1 MSEGPCNT
9 RARSFKARTGE
20 HELLDGLKQR
30 WRGLGADNN
39 EFQNDGLQCAG
50 YHIAKH
56 DEENAIAR
64 AGITDRS
71 AAIRRTCS
79 EAAAQL
85 HAALP
90 GDGSSDILRREA
102 RTAVVDPSPST
113 SAPSAGEV
121 PPPFKPWRTSRH
133 PNQKRPTQHGSVD
146 QRPPLAQQPCRP
158 KHYQPD
164 ERRLYEQQPLETQ
177 QQQQELRRIGVSGP
191 RSLYRSESAFP
202 ALFLEQIDGDSADR
216 PSDHADVAGGLGG
229 RQQLEESV
237 GRTVSLEQSALEAL
251 AAPFKVPHTPPRARG
266 ISARPSP
273 VPPIVISPA
282 VRASADSFA
291 NPRVSS
297 PSLRPLVFSPP
308 VSSPARGTS
317 PFGPALVRETVSTV
331 ELSARGDAGS
341 YAGGILG
348 EEGDGAEEGEREFT
362 RHVLGR
368 PYAELEAR
376 YEVAEGEL
384 GRGKVGALRACRCR
398 ATGRQFAC
406 KTISKAAM
414 IVSAIVSVSDSTFPI
429 ARIACKAISKAA
441 MICEAECDE
450 VRREVQMMQRARG
463 HPRIVSMHEAL
474 EDARAVHIIMELC
487 HGGELFHRIVTR
499 QRYSEPAAA
508 SVARQLASALAFLH
522 ARGVAHRDVKPEN
535 ILLCSRAD
543 DTSIKLTDFGAAA
556 LLLPEN
562 ILLCSRTD
570 DTSIKL
576 TDFGA
581 AALLLP
587 DRCFPPPSSLHPF
600 PSPHSPLPHF
610 PHLIRLRPLSIPP
623 SRPTSP
629 PLPLPSAHSP
639 LHILSTIPLQPSPF
653 PHPAP
658 AHPPPSIPHSPF
670 PLVSTPHY
678 TRTMHRASG
687 LALLLSPRGA
697 DRAVFRPPTILL
709 RTPHYT
715 CSTMHRASGL
725 AVLLSALGTQCTER
739 VGSPYYLAPEVLTEQ
754 YGLQADVWS
763 AGVVLFVLLSGSPP
777 FFSPFT
783 CACFFL
789 PKPAAHPFP
798 PGTQCTERVGS
809 PYYLAPEV
817 LSEQYGL
824 QADVWSAGVV
834 LFVLLSGSPPFF
846 SPFTCACF
854 FLPKPAAHPF
864 SPGTQCTE
872 RVGSPYYLAPEVLT
886 EQYGLQADVWS
897 AGVVLFV
904 LLSGSPPFFS
914 PFTCACFFLPKP
926 AAHPFPPGTQ
936 CTERVGSP
944 YYLAPEVLSEQYGL
958 QADVWSAGVVLFV
971 LLSGSPPFSGRSN
984 DEIFQAVRCKEIDL
998 ASKPWPSISEGAKDL
1013 VRRMLTRDP
1022 EARITMK
1029 EVLGEWVGC
1038 LG

>member
-1 MSEGPCNT
+1 MPPVVMSEGPCNT

-251 AAPFKVPHTPPRARG
+251 AAPFKVPHTPPR
-266 ISARPSP
+266 
-273 VPPIVISPA
+273 
-282 VRASADSFA
+282 
-291 NPRVSS
+291 
-297 PSLRPLVFSPP
+297 

-384 GRGKVGALRACRCR
+384 GRGKVGVLRACRCR

-406 KTISKAAM
+406 KT
-414 IVSAIVSVSDSTFPI
+414 
-429 ARIACKAISKAA
+429 ISKAA

-556 LLLPEN
+556 LLLP
-562 ILLCSRTD
+562 
-570 DTSIKL
+570 
-576 TDFGA
+576 
-581 AALLLP
+581 
-587 DRCFPPPSSLHPF
+587 
-600 PSPHSPLPHF
+600 
-610 PHLIRLRPLSIPP
+610 
-623 SRPTSP
+623 
-629 PLPLPSAHSP
+629 
-639 LHILSTIPLQPSPF
+639 
-653 PHPAP
+653 
-658 AHPPPSIPHSPF
+658 
-670 PLVSTPHY
+670 
-678 TRTMHRASG
+678 
-687 LALLLSPRGA
+687 
-697 DRAVFRPPTILL
+697 
-709 RTPHYT
+709 
-715 CSTMHRASGL
+715 
-725 AVLLSALGTQCTER
+725 GTQCTER

-763 AGVVLFVLLSGSPP
+763 AGVVLFVLLLGSPP

-789 PKPAAHPFP
+789 PKPSAHPFP
-798 PGTQCTERVGS
+798 PGTQR
-809 PYYLAPEV
+809 
-817 LSEQYGL
+817 
-824 QADVWSAGVV
+824 
-834 LFVLLSGSPPFF
+834 
-846 SPFTCACF
+846 TCGA
-854 FLPKPAAHPF
+854 
-864 SPGTQCTE
+864 
-872 RVGSPYYLAPEVLT
+872 R
-886 EQYGLQADVWS
+886 
-897 AGVVLFV
+897 
-904 LLSGSPPFFS
+904 
-914 PFTCACFFLPKP
+914 
-926 AAHPFPPGTQ
+926 
-936 CTERVGSP
+936 
-944 YYLAPEVLSEQYGL
+944 
-958 QADVWSAGVVLFV
+958 GVVLFV

-998 ASKPWPSISEGAKDL
+998 ASKPWPSISEGAKDV

-1029 EVLGEWVGC
+1029 EVLDHPWICGHAESTST
-1038 LG
+1038 

>member
-1 MSEGPCNT
+1 MSEGPCNA

-50 YHIAKH
+50 YHMAKH
-56 DEENAIAR
+56 DEEKAIAR

-90 GDGSSDILRREA
+90 GDGSSDIFPREA
-102 RTAVVDPSPST
+102 RTAVVDSSPSA
-113 SAPSAGEV
+113 SAPSANEG
-121 PPPFKPWRTSRH
+121 PPAFRPWRTSRH
-133 PNQKRPTQHGSVD
+133 PNQKRPTQHGGVD

-164 ERRLYEQQPLETQ
+164 ERRLYEQQPLESQ
-177 QQQQELRRIGVSGP
+177 QQQQQQQQQLQDLRLKGVSGP

-216 PSDHADVAGGLGG
+216 PSDHADMAGGIGG
-229 RQQLEESV
+229 SQRLEESV

-251 AAPFKVPHTPPRARG
+251 AAPFKVPHTPPRGQKTRRFPTSRSESNTHNSSSSGLGSHSSSSSSSSSSSTTTTTTTTTTGHGFCTPTVSRSKSRYTPARG
-266 ISARPSP
+266 IGARPSP

-282 VRASADSFA
+282 ARASADPSA
-291 NPRVSS
+291 NPRVAS

-362 RHVLGR
+362 QHVLGR

-384 GRGKVGALRACRCR
+384 GRGKVGVLCACRCR

-406 KTISKAAM
+406 KT
-414 IVSAIVSVSDSTFPI
+414 
-429 ARIACKAISKAA
+429 ISKAA

-556 LLLPEN
+556 LLLPE
-562 ILLCSRTD
+562 
-570 DTSIKL
+570 
-576 TDFGA
+576 
-581 AALLLP
+581 P
-587 DRCFPPPSSLHPF
+587 
-600 PSPHSPLPHF
+600 
-610 PHLIRLRPLSIPP
+610 
-623 SRPTSP
+623 
-629 PLPLPSAHSP
+629 
-639 LHILSTIPLQPSPF
+639 
-653 PHPAP
+653 
-658 AHPPPSIPHSPF
+658 
-670 PLVSTPHY
+670 
-678 TRTMHRASG
+678 M
-687 LALLLSPRGA
+687 
-697 DRAVFRPPTILL
+697 
-709 RTPHYT
+709 
-715 CSTMHRASGL
+715 
-725 AVLLSALGTQCTER
+725 
-739 VGSPYYLAPEVLTEQ
+739 GSPYCSDPEVLTGQ
-754 YGLQADVWS
+754 YGL
-763 AGVVLFVLLSGSPP
+763 
-777 FFSPFT
+777 
-783 CACFFL
+783 
-789 PKPAAHPFP
+789 PAPIHPSAHP
-798 PGTQCTERVGS
+798 S
-809 PYYLAPEV
+809 LLAH
-817 LSEQYGL
+817 
-824 QADVWSAGVV
+824 SAQ
-834 LFVLLSGSPPFF
+834 S
-846 SPFTCACF
+846 T
-854 FLPKPAAHPF
+854 K
-864 SPGTQCTE
+864 
-872 RVGSPYYLAPEVLT
+872 
-886 EQYGLQADVWS
+886 
-897 AGVVLFV
+897 
-904 LLSGSPPFFS
+904 
-914 PFTCACFFLPKP
+914 
-926 AAHPFPPGTQ
+926 

-971 LLSGSPPFSGRSN
+971 LLSGSPPFSGGSN

-998 ASKPWPSISEGAKDL
+998 TSKPWPSISEGAKDL

-1022 EARITMK
+1022 AARITM
-1029 EVLGEWVGC
+1029 EEMLGEWVGC

>member
-1 MSEGPCNT
+1 MPPVVMSEGPCNT

-251 AAPFKVPHTPPRARG
+251 AAPFKVPHTPPRA
-266 ISARPSP
+266 
-273 VPPIVISPA
+273 
-282 VRASADSFA
+282 
-291 NPRVSS
+291 
-297 PSLRPLVFSPP
+297 
-308 VSSPARGTS
+308 
-317 PFGPALVRETVSTV
+317 LVRETVSTV

-384 GRGKVGALRACRCR
+384 GRGKVGVLRACRCR

-406 KTISKAAM
+406 KT
-414 IVSAIVSVSDSTFPI
+414 
-429 ARIACKAISKAA
+429 ISKAA

-556 LLLPEN
+556 LLLP
-562 ILLCSRTD
+562 
-570 DTSIKL
+570 
-576 TDFGA
+576 
-581 AALLLP
+581 
-587 DRCFPPPSSLHPF
+587 
-600 PSPHSPLPHF
+600 
-610 PHLIRLRPLSIPP
+610 
-623 SRPTSP
+623 
-629 PLPLPSAHSP
+629 
-639 LHILSTIPLQPSPF
+639 
-653 PHPAP
+653 
-658 AHPPPSIPHSPF
+658 
-670 PLVSTPHY
+670 
-678 TRTMHRASG
+678 
-687 LALLLSPRGA
+687 
-697 DRAVFRPPTILL
+697 
-709 RTPHYT
+709 
-715 CSTMHRASGL
+715 
-725 AVLLSALGTQCTER
+725 
-739 VGSPYYLAPEVLTEQ
+739 
-754 YGLQADVWS
+754 
-763 AGVVLFVLLSGSPP
+763 
-777 FFSPFT
+777 
-783 CACFFL
+783 
-789 PKPAAHPFP
+789 
-798 PGTQCTERVGS
+798 
-809 PYYLAPEV
+809 
-817 LSEQYGL
+817 
-824 QADVWSAGVV
+824 
-834 LFVLLSGSPPFF
+834 
-846 SPFTCACF
+846 
-854 FLPKPAAHPF
+854 
-864 SPGTQCTE
+864 
-872 RVGSPYYLAPEVLT
+872 
-886 EQYGLQADVWS
+886 
-897 AGVVLFV
+897 
-904 LLSGSPPFFS
+904 
-914 PFTCACFFLPKP
+914 
-926 AAHPFPPGTQ
+926 GTQ

-998 ASKPWPSISEGAKDL
+998 ASKPWPSISEGAKDV

>member
-1 MSEGPCNT
+1 MPPVVMSEGPCNT

-146 QRPPLAQQPCRP
+146 QRPPLAQQPCRL

-251 AAPFKVPHTPPRARG
+251 AAPFKVPHTPPRGQKTRRFPTSRSESNAHNSSSSGLGSHSSSSSSSSTTTTTTTGHSFCTPTVSRSKSRYTPARG

-348 EEGDGAEEGEREFT
+348 EEVDGAEEGEREFT

-384 GRGKVGALRACRCR
+384 GRGKVGVLRACRCR

-429 ARIACKAISKAA
+429 ARIACKAISKAAMIVSAIVSVSDSTFPIARIACKAISKAAMIVSAIVSVSDSTFPIARIACKTISKAA

-556 LLLPEN
+556 LLLP
-562 ILLCSRTD
+562 
-570 DTSIKL
+570 
-576 TDFGA
+576 
-581 AALLLP
+581 
-587 DRCFPPPSSLHPF
+587 
-600 PSPHSPLPHF
+600 
-610 PHLIRLRPLSIPP
+610 
-623 SRPTSP
+623 
-629 PLPLPSAHSP
+629 
-639 LHILSTIPLQPSPF
+639 
-653 PHPAP
+653 
-658 AHPPPSIPHSPF
+658 
-670 PLVSTPHY
+670 
-678 TRTMHRASG
+678 
-687 LALLLSPRGA
+687 
-697 DRAVFRPPTILL
+697 
-709 RTPHYT
+709 
-715 CSTMHRASGL
+715 
-725 AVLLSALGTQCTER
+725 
-739 VGSPYYLAPEVLTEQ
+739 
-754 YGLQADVWS
+754 
-763 AGVVLFVLLSGSPP
+763 
-777 FFSPFT
+777 
-783 CACFFL
+783 
-789 PKPAAHPFP
+789 
-798 PGTQCTERVGS
+798 
-809 PYYLAPEV
+809 
-817 LSEQYGL
+817 
-824 QADVWSAGVV
+824 
-834 LFVLLSGSPPFF
+834 
-846 SPFTCACF
+846 
-854 FLPKPAAHPF
+854 
-864 SPGTQCTE
+864 
-872 RVGSPYYLAPEVLT
+872 
-886 EQYGLQADVWS
+886 
-897 AGVVLFV
+897 
-904 LLSGSPPFFS
+904 
-914 PFTCACFFLPKP
+914 
-926 AAHPFPPGTQ
+926 GTQ

-998 ASKPWPSISEGAKDL
+998 ASKPWPSISEGAKDV

-1029 EVLGEWVGC
+1029 EVLDHPWICGHAESTST
-1038 LG
+1038 

>member
-1 MSEGPCNT
+1 MPPVVMSEGPCNT

-146 QRPPLAQQPCRP
+146 QRPPLAQQPCRL

-251 AAPFKVPHTPPRARG
+251 AAPFKVPHTPPRA
-266 ISARPSP
+266 
-273 VPPIVISPA
+273 
-282 VRASADSFA
+282 
-291 NPRVSS
+291 
-297 PSLRPLVFSPP
+297 
-308 VSSPARGTS
+308 
-317 PFGPALVRETVSTV
+317 LVRETVSTV

-384 GRGKVGALRACRCR
+384 GRGKVGVLRACRCR

-429 ARIACKAISKAA
+429 ARIACKAISKAAMIVSAIVSVSDSTFPIARIACKAISKAAMIVSAIVSVSDSTFPIARIACKTISKAA

-556 LLLPEN
+556 LLLPGMCSSPPISLRPFPSAHSPPPFPSAIPLRHSPPPFPSINSLSNHRDVKPEN

-587 DRCFPPPSSLHPF
+587 DRCFTPPSSLHPF

-678 TRTMHRASG
+678 PRTMHRAS
-687 LALLLSPRGA
+687 
-697 DRAVFRPPTILL
+697 
-709 RTPHYT
+709 
-715 CSTMHRASGL
+715 
-725 AVLLSALGTQCTER
+725 TQCTER

-763 AGVVLFVLLSGSPP
+763 AGVVLFVLL
-777 FFSPFT
+777 
-783 CACFFL
+783 L
-789 PKPAAHPFP
+789 
-798 PGTQCTERVGS
+798 
-809 PYYLAPEV
+809 
-817 LSEQYGL
+817 
-824 QADVWSAGVV
+824 
-834 LFVLLSGSPPFF
+834 
-846 SPFTCACF
+846 
-854 FLPKPAAHPF
+854 
-864 SPGTQCTE
+864 
-872 RVGSPYYLAPEVLT
+872 
-886 EQYGLQADVWS
+886 
-897 AGVVLFV
+897 
-904 LLSGSPPFFS
+904 GSPPFFS